1 MQLLSLR
8 FRVYTKPMDIDVTSF
23 SALAEA
29 LGIGLLVGIE
39 REQNSHAE
47 GGMDVA
53 AGVRTFALASLIG
66 AISMMTG
73 GANLL
78 AVGIV
83 AVAVARIAWVA
94 RRNDP
99 TTGLTTTLALITV
112 VLLGALATETA
123 LLAAG
128 VGVITASLLA
138 ARDFL
143 HGFSRKVLTS
153 AELRDGL
160 ILAVSVLVILPV
172 LPDLN
177 IGPGGALNPRN
188 LFVIM
193 VLVMSIG
200 AAGHIATRLV
210 GARLGL
216 PVSGFLSGF
225 VSSTATIV
233 ALGLRAQENP
243 DDTKSATAGA
253 TLSSVSS
260 LIQIGVI
267 LLTLSPAMFAEGL
280 PVLIGAGSAAGLYG
294 AVIFFLSQRGKATPA
309 VVELPSQV
317 FSIKSALKFA
327 LIVGTTMLLSAT
339 LNDYFGNGAILVT
352 VALAGLVSTNSAAV
366 ALASLVA
373 AGQISASDG
382 TLPLAAALTANTFVR
397 IWIALRSEEPSFGR
411 AVFAGLALK
420 LATLWVAWWLAG
432 TA

>member
-1 MQLLSLR
+1 ME
-8 FRVYTKPMDIDVTSF
+8 VDITSF

-39 REQNSHAE
+39 REQSSHAE
-47 GGMDVA
+47 GGKDA
-53 AGVRTFALASLIG
+53 SAGVRTFALASLIG

-73 GANLL
+73 GAALL
-78 AVGIV
+78 AVGVV
-83 AVAVARIAWVA
+83 AVGVARIAWVA
-94 RRNDP
+94 RSDDP

-143 HGFSRKVLTS
+143 HGFSRKVLTP

-160 ILAVSVLVILPV
+160 ILAASVLVILPV

-177 IGPGGALNPRN
+177 IGPGGALNPRD

-210 GARLGL
+210 GSRLGL
-216 PVSGFLSGF
+216 SVSGFLSGF
-225 VSSTATIV
+225 VSSTATIA
-233 ALGLRAQENP
+233 ALGLRAKEKP
-243 DDTKSATAGA
+243 GDAKSATAGA

-260 LIQIGVI
+260 LIQLGII
-267 LLTLSPAMFAEGL
+267 LLTLSPAMFAKAL
-280 PVLIGAGSAAGLYG
+280 PVLLGAGLAAGLYG
-294 AVIFFLSQRGKATPA
+294 AVIFFLSQRGEATPT
-309 VVELPSQV
+309 VLELPTQV

-352 VALAGLVSTNSAAV
+352 VALAGLVSTNSATV

-373 AGQISASDG
+373 AGQISASDAA
-382 TLPLAAALTANTFVR
+382 LPLAAALSANTLVR
-397 IWIALRSEEPSFGR
+397 IWIALRSREPSFGR
-411 AVFAGLALK
+411 PVFVGLALQ
-420 LATLWVAWWLAG
+420 LAALWVAWWLGGIAS
-432 TA
+432 T